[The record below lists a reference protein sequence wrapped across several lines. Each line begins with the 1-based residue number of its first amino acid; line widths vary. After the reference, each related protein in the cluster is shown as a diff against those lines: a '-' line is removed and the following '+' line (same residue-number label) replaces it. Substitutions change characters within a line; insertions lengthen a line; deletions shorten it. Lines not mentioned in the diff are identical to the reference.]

1 MWTWLESSKKKKGI
15 SRRMCGSAPS
25 PPLNTTNKLQSQ
37 TGKPGGGGGG
47 WNMGLKYLQ
56 PISKKRKWTL
66 ISRAEAVIAA
76 LPINS
81 AVFALIKPRHWP
93 VQNPGVKQ
101 QTQDGPTDDAGESKN
116 YCQLSGCE
124 DKDALKH
131 RRRRSCSWAAG
142 NSVETCQRAAEILD
156 HNTSWHSDC
165 SAVRLLTQTDSWV
178 WGCRR
183 YRQQA
188 QRYLAMPSTR
198 GARNRSNFNS
208 PNCISSIFPRSD
220 SCSLTFTTSF

>member
-1 MWTWLESSKKKKGI
+1 MWT
-15 SRRMCGSAPS
+15 
-25 PPLNTTNKLQSQ
+25 
-37 TGKPGGGGGG
+37 
-47 WNMGLKYLQ
+47 KYLQ

-142 NSVETCQRAAEILD
+142 NSVENCQRAAEILD

-178 WGCRR
+178 WGCHR

-188 QRYLAMPSTR
+188 HRGTSRCHPHGAPGTEATLIHPTALVAFFPAVILVRWLLQLLFKQYLEFGFNNCRLSAESIRLDYTGH
-198 GARNRSNFNS
+198 GADSWTN
-208 PNCISSIFPRSD
+208 IS
-220 SCSLTFTTSF
+220 